1 MKPPHHYAKI
11 KIVRVIARLDIG
23 GAPIH
28 VVELGAGL
36 NADRFES
43 LLVSGLENPGERS
56 LVDYVEQ
63 RGIHPLVIPEIVGE
77 ANFGL
82 RDLIAIAK
90 LYRVLKR
97 EKPHI
102 VDTHTAK
109 AGFVGRI
116 AARLAGVPVVIHTY
130 HGHVWRGYYSSIK
143 SRLLQLM
150 EKGLALWTDQII
162 TVSESVRQEIA
173 EYGIAPL
180 AKIKV
185 VPLGFDLRAFF
196 NCAERRGPF
205 RKEIGVPPDVP
216 LIGTI
221 GRVVPIKNHRL
232 FLDAAKL
239 VLNAIPEARFVI
251 VGDGLIRPDLESY
264 ARTLGIAARVV
275 FAGWRRDLPNIY
287 ADLDVV
293 VISSINEGT
302 PISAIEAMAAE
313 RPVVATRVGGVPDI
327 VLDGR
332 TGALVPLGD
341 ATAMADAIVRLL
353 RDPELARQM
362 GETGRAFVSQNFTTE
377 RLAAD
382 MEKLYITLLANKG
395 FVALNE
401 TVSANGRTE

>member
-1 MKPPHHYAKI
+1 MKTQKIQNKI

-23 GAPIH
+23 GAPLH
-28 VVELGAGL
+28 VVELGTGL
-36 NADRFES
+36 NRDRFES
-43 LLVSGLENPGERS
+43 VLVAGVENPGERS
-56 LVDYVEQ
+56 LLDYVER
-63 RGIHPLVIPEIVGE
+63 RGIHPLIIPEIVGE
-77 ANFGL
+77 ANFGW
-82 RDLIAIAK
+82 RDVVAIAK
-90 LYRVLKR
+90 VYRVLKR
-97 EKPHI
+97 ENPHI

-173 EYGIAPL
+173 EYDIAPL
-180 AKIKV
+180 GKIKV

-196 NCAERRGPF
+196 DCAERRGPF

-239 VLNAIPEARFVI
+239 VLNAIPEARFVV

-264 ARTLGIAARVV
+264 ARTRGIAARVV

-341 ATAMADAIVRLL
+341 ATAMADAVVHCL
-353 RDPELARQM
+353 RDPGWARQI
-362 GETGRAFVSQNFTTE
+362 GEAGRALVTRNFTTQ
-377 RLAAD
+377 RLVAD
-382 MEKLYITLLANKG
+382 MEKLYTTLLANKG
-395 FVALNE
+395 FVSSDELVTAK
-401 TVSANGRTE
+401 R